1 MRKSLLLIPVFLLAV
16 ISCGKEK
23 SLVLVNKSG
32 LDQKDASLVLT
43 RDQLEDIAGSIPES
57 KYLNLEDELGN
68 IIPYQLDD
76 MDKDGVWDEMFLL
89 ADVRQESKLRVK
101 ITWVSQPP
109 QFAVRTNIHFSPAG
123 NHGHEI
129 ESGEPRL
136 TSNTTE
142 ISSARYQYE
151 GPGWENDLVG
161 FRNYYDRRNGM
172 DIFGK
177 NVPEMVLDGVGT
189 DTAVSYHE
197 LQPWGMDILKVG
209 ASLGA
214 GSIGMLCND
223 SLFRVGDNGEGGY
236 RKVTEGPLRSV
247 FALDYTGWN
256 CGGQVISLE
265 HLITIQAGKLWYK
278 STVTAR
284 GTDKGNKL
292 AAGIVNMHSDTLF
305 IRVDSRM
312 TWLATHDT
320 QAELG
325 KYLGMA
331 LIIPG
336 KDFNS
341 KEEAPESGS
350 GIIQTYYASI
360 NITDG
365 VPVDYYFFAGW
376 EGQDSNFADREYF
389 FDQVET
395 EARRIADPITFSAR

>member
-1 MRKSLLLIPVFLLAV
+1 MRKSLLFILTVLLV
-16 ISCGKEK
+16 VVSCTKEK

-32 LDQKDASLVLT
+32 VDQKDAAVVLT
-43 RDQLEDIAGSIPES
+43 RDQLADIAGSIPDN

-76 MDKDGVWDEMFLL
+76 MDKDGIWDELFLL
-89 ADVRQESKLRVK
+89 ADVRQESKLKVM
-101 ITWVSQPP
+101 ISWMSQPP
-109 QFAVRTNIHFSPAG
+109 QFIVRTNIHFSPAG
-123 NHGHEI
+123 DPDHEI
-129 ESGEPRL
+129 ESGESRL
-136 TSNTTE
+136 TSNTTD
-142 ISSARYQYE
+142 ISSARYQFE
-151 GPGWENDLVG
+151 GPGWENNLVG

-177 NVPEMVLDGVGT
+177 KVPEMILDGVGT
-189 DTAVSYHE
+189 DTAVSYHI

-247 FALDYTGWN
+247 FALDYTGWT
-256 CGGQVISLE
+256 CGEQVIKLE
-265 HLITIQAGKLWYK
+265 HLITIQAGKPWYK

-284 GTDKGNKL
+284 GLEKGNKL
-292 AAGIVNMHSDTLF
+292 VAGIVNMHSDTLF
-305 IRVDSRM
+305 VRVDSKM
-312 TWLATHDT
+312 AWLATHDM

-336 KDFNS
+336 KDFSS
-341 KEEAPESGS
+341 KEEAPETGE
-350 GIIQTYYASI
+350 GIIQTYYATI
-360 NITDG
+360 KIIDG
-365 VPVDYYFFAGW
+365 VPADFYFFAGW
-376 EGQDSNFADREYF
+376 EGQDSSYVDREYF
-389 FDQVET
+389 FDQLET
-395 EARRIADPITFSAR
+395 EARRIANPVVLSE